1 MLSRLSFKDVLTV
14 FFGLNFNVEKRANVH
29 NFKKT
34 TFAQIIKMN
43 PKHLPQSILKNLG
56 IENLNEM
63 QEVAQ
68 DAILHDNNILLL
80 SPTGSGKTLAF
91 LLPVLELLN
100 PEFLSVQ
107 CLILV
112 PSRELGLQIEQVW
125 KKMGTDY
132 KINVCYGGHS
142 IDTEIKNLSNPPAV
156 LIGTPGRIA
165 DHIERGTFRLD
176 KIQTMVLDEFDKSL
190 QLGFHEQMSFII
202 GKLPKLNKRVLVS
215 ATSDIEIPKYTRV
228 INPTILDFI
237 PEEDEAASNLSMKM
251 VVSKD
256 KDKLTSLFNLI
267 CSLKSEAAIVFCNH
281 RDAAER
287 ISDTLNEKGI
297 YATYYHGGMDQDER
311 ERALIQFRNGSMSYL
326 ITTDLAARGLD
337 IPEMN
342 HVIHY
347 HLPSKADEFTHRNG
361 RTARMLASGTA
372 YIVVNDSE
380 KKMDYIDYS
389 IPVLN
394 VEAPKSLPKPPQ
406 YQTIYISGGK
416 KNKLNKID
424 IVGFFSQKGKLEKGD
439 LGLIEVKDFIS
450 FAAVKFN
457 KVKDLLHVIKDEK
470 MKGKKFK
477 IEVARKVIKKVEE

>member
-1 MLSRLSFKDVLTV
+1 
-14 FFGLNFNVEKRANVH
+14 
-29 NFKKT
+29 
-34 TFAQIIKMN
+34 MN
-43 PKHLPQSILKNLG
+43 NNPHSTNLLLNLG
-56 IENLNEM
+56 IESLNEM
-63 QEVAQ
+63 QEMAQ
-68 DAILHDNNILLL
+68 DAILNDANILLL

-91 LLPVLELLN
+91 LLPIFEMLQ
-100 PEFLSVQ
+100 PEINTVQ

-132 KINVCYGGHS
+132 KVNVCYGGHS

-165 DHIERGTFRLD
+165 DHIERGTFKMD
-176 KIQTMVLDEFDKSL
+176 AIQTLVLDEFDKSL

-202 GKLPKLNKRVLVS
+202 SKLNKLNKRVLVS

-228 INPTILDFI
+228 VNPTVLDFI
-237 PEEDEAASNLSMKM
+237 PTEEANSNLTLKM
-251 VVSKD
+251 VVSKE
-256 KDKLTSLFNLI
+256 KDKINSLFNLI
-267 CSLKSEAAIVFCNH
+267 CSLKSEAAIIFCNH

-297 YATYYHGGMDQDER
+297 YSTYYHGGMDQDER
-311 ERALIQFRNGSMSYL
+311 ERALIQFRNGSVSYL

-337 IPEMN
+337 IPEMK

-347 HLPSKADEFTHRNG
+347 HLPSKEDEFTHRNG

-372 YIVVNDSE
+372 YIVAHESE
-380 KKMDYIDYS
+380 KKMDYIDYKTA
-389 IPVLN
+389 VLN
-394 VEAPKSLPKPPQ
+394 VDTATTLPKAPEF
-406 YQTIYISGGK
+406 QTIYVSGGK

-450 FAAVKFN
+450 FAAVKSK
-457 KVKDLLHVIKDEK
+457 KVKEFLGNIRDEK

-477 IEVARKVIKKVEE
+477 IEVARKVVKKED

>member
-1 MLSRLSFKDVLTV
+1 M
-14 FFGLNFNVEKRANVH
+14 N
-29 NFKKT
+29 KKHHS
-34 TFAQIIKMN
+34 N
-43 PKHLPQSILKNLG
+43 NILLNLG
-56 IENLNEM
+56 IESLNEM
-63 QEVAQ
+63 QETAQ
-68 DAILHDNNILLL
+68 DVILNDNNVLLL

-91 LLPVLELLN
+91 LLPVFEMLQ
-100 PEFLSVQ
+100 PEILSVQ

-132 KINVCYGGHS
+132 KVNVCYGGHS

-165 DHIERGTFRLD
+165 DHIDRGTFRLD
-176 KIQTMVLDEFDKSL
+176 KIQTLILDEFDKSL

-202 GKLPKLNKRVLVS
+202 GKLSKLNKRILVS

-228 INPTILDFI
+228 VNPTVLDFI
-237 PEEDEAASNLSMKM
+237 PTEEEQESNLVTKM
-251 VVSKD
+251 VISKE
-256 KDKLTSLFNLI
+256 KDKLGSLFNLI
-267 CSLKSEAAIVFCNH
+267 CSLKSQSAIIFCNH

-297 YATYYHGGMDQDER
+297 FSTYYHGGMDQEER
-311 ERALIQFRNGSMSYL
+311 ERALIQFRNESMSYL

-337 IPEMN
+337 IPEMK

-347 HLPSKADEFTHRNG
+347 HLPLKEDEFTHRNG
-361 RTARMLASGTA
+361 RTARMQASGTA
-372 YIVVNDSE
+372 YLIVNESE
-380 KKMDYIDYS
+380 KKLDYVDYGM
-389 IPVLN
+389 PVLN
-394 VEAPKSLPKPPQ
+394 VENNTNLPKPPEF
-406 YQTIYISGGK
+406 QTIYISGGK

-424 IVGFFSQKGKLEKGD
+424 IVGFFSQKGRLEKGD

-450 FAAVKFN
+450 FAAVKYN
-457 KVKDLLHVIKDEK
+457 KVKELLYNVKDEK

-477 IEVARKVIKKVEE
+477 IEVARKVIKKEEE

>member
-1 MLSRLSFKDVLTV
+1 
-14 FFGLNFNVEKRANVH
+14 
-29 NFKKT
+29 
-34 TFAQIIKMN
+34 MN
-43 PKHLPQSILKNLG
+43 TKHHSNTILLNLG

-68 DAILHDNNILLL
+68 DVILNDANVLLL

-91 LLPVLELLN
+91 LLPIFEMLQ
-100 PEFLSVQ
+100 PEILSVQ

-132 KINVCYGGHS
+132 KVNVCYGGHS

-165 DHIERGTFRLD
+165 DHIDRGSFRLD
-176 KIQTMVLDEFDKSL
+176 KIQTLILDEFDKSL

-228 INPTILDFI
+228 VNPTIMDFI
-237 PEEDEAASNLSMKM
+237 PTEEEQVSNLVTKM
-251 VVSKD
+251 VVSKE
-256 KDKLTSLFNLI
+256 KDKLGSLFKLI
-267 CSLKSEAAIVFCNH
+267 CSLKSQSAIVFCNH

-287 ISDTLNEKGI
+287 ISDTLCEKGI
-297 YATYYHGGMDQDER
+297 YATYYHGGMDQEER

-337 IPEMN
+337 IPEMK

-347 HLPSKADEFTHRNG
+347 HLPLKQDEYTHRNG

-372 YIVVNDSE
+372 YVIVHESE
-380 KKMDYIDYS
+380 KKLDYLDYKME
-389 IPVLN
+389 ILD
-394 VEAPKSLPKPPQ
+394 VESATTLPKPPEF
-406 YQTIYISGGK
+406 QTIYISGGK

-457 KVKDLLHVIKDEK
+457 KVKDLLHAVKEEK

-477 IEVARKVIKKVEE
+477 IEVARKVVKKEED

>member
-1 MLSRLSFKDVLTV
+1 MKNQYHSNNLLL
-14 FFGLNFNVEKRANVH
+14 
-29 NFKKT
+29 
-34 TFAQIIKMN
+34 
-43 PKHLPQSILKNLG
+43 NLG
-56 IENLNEM
+56 IESLNEM
-63 QEVAQ
+63 QIAAQ
-68 DAILHDNNILLL
+68 ETILNDSNVLLL

-91 LLPVLELLN
+91 LLPIFELID
-100 PEFLSVQ
+100 EQVAGVQ

-132 KINVCYGGHS
+132 KVNVCYGGHS
-142 IDTEIKNLSNPPAV
+142 IETEIKNLSNPPAV

-165 DHIERGTFRLD
+165 DHIDRGTFKVDR
-176 KIQTMVLDEFDKSL
+176 IQTLVLDEFDKSL

-202 GKLPKLNKRVLVS
+202 SRLLKLNKRILVS
-215 ATSDIEIPKYTRV
+215 ATSGIEIPKYTRV
-228 INPTILDFI
+228 INPTVLDFI
-237 PEEDEAASNLSMKM
+237 PSEEEKVNLSMKM
-251 VVSKD
+251 VVSKE
-256 KDKLTSLFNLI
+256 KDKIGSLFNLI
-267 CSLKSEAAIVFCNH
+267 CSLKSQSALIFCNH

-311 ERALIQFRNGSMSYL
+311 ERALIQFRNGSVSYL
-326 ITTDLAARGLD
+326 VTTDLASRGLD
-337 IPEMN
+337 IPEMK

-347 HLPSKADEFTHRNG
+347 HLPSKEEDFTHRNG

-372 YIVVNDSE
+372 YIITHESE
-380 KKMDYIDYS
+380 KKMDYIDYNMS
-389 IPVLN
+389 VLKVDN
-394 VEAPKSLPKPPQ
+394 ATTLPKPPEF
-406 YQTIYISGGK
+406 QTIYISGGK

-457 KVKDLLHVIKDEK
+457 KVAALLSNIRDEK

-477 IEVARKVIKKVEE
+477 IEVARKVIKKEED

>member
-1 MLSRLSFKDVLTV
+1 MNKNHHSNNILS
-14 FFGLNFNVEKRANVH
+14 
-29 NFKKT
+29 
-34 TFAQIIKMN
+34 
-43 PKHLPQSILKNLG
+43 NLG
-56 IENLNEM
+56 IESLNEM
-63 QEVAQ
+63 QEAAQ
-68 DAILHDNNILLL
+68 DAILNENNVLLL

-91 LLPVLELLN
+91 LLPVLELLQ
-100 PEFLSVQ
+100 PEILSVQ

-125 KKMGTDY
+125 KKMATTY
-132 KINVCYGGHS
+132 KVNICYGGHS

-165 DHIERGTFRLD
+165 DHIDRETFRTD
-176 KIQTMVLDEFDKSL
+176 KIQTLILDEFDKSL

-202 GKLPKLNKRVLVS
+202 GKLSKLNKRVLVS

-228 INPTILDFI
+228 VNPTILDFI
-237 PEEDEAASNLSMKM
+237 PEEEEKANLLIKM
-251 VVSKD
+251 VVSSS
-256 KDKLTSLFNLI
+256 KDKLESLFSLI
-267 CSLKSEAAIVFCNH
+267 CSLKSQSAIVFCNH

-337 IPEMN
+337 IPEMK

-347 HLPSKADEFTHRNG
+347 HLPLKEDEFTHRNG
-361 RTARMLASGTA
+361 RTARMQASGTA
-372 YIVVNDSE
+372 YIIIHESE
-380 KKMDYIDYS
+380 KQLDYIDYGMD
-389 IPVLN
+389 VLKVGN
-394 VEAPKSLPKPPQ
+394 ATTLPKPPE

-416 KNKLNKID
+416 KTKLNKID

-450 FAAVKFN
+450 FAAVKYN
-457 KVKDLLHVIKDEK
+457 KVKDLLNHIKDEK
-470 MKGKKFK
+470 MKGKRFK
-477 IEVARKVIKKVEE
+477 IEVARKVVKKEEEK